1 MIVRGGGGLGVV
13 LLLLV
18 LLLLVGG
25 GDALPL
31 IFLIAF
37 FALPFLVI
45 RSILRSFSSGRTRSV
60 GGPFFGGMVHTRVL
74 GQPTVPW
81 GGGPP
86 GWDPDP
92 PPPLPR
98 WQAPQ
103 QPVLPAVTAA
113 DVTSLRD
120 RLGSDVRTLDPGQD
134 PVARQALADASERLS
149 TAGALLE
156 RATSDAQLRTAW
168 LATVEGLQAA
178 RVVRGRLGLD
188 AGPPIPALPT
198 VGPPLT
204 SHQQVEVGGR
214 THVGAPSYE
223 PGRPHWFP
231 GGQYGDRYVPGGWY
245 DAPFWPSTLL
255 LGALGGW
262 VAGSVLAGAM
272 YGEDLGLDETGWG
285 GGGLEDGVDAE
296 AGDRGGDG
304 GGGDWGSGGGWGDS
318 GDGGGFGD
326 GFGDGG
332 DWGGFGGGGGWG
344 GGSDGGFDGG
354 FDGGDVGGDW

>member
-1 MIVRGGGGLGVV
+1 MIFMGGGGLGVV
-13 LLLLV
+13 LLLFV

-25 GDALPL
+25 GDAMPL

-45 RSILRSFSSGRTRSV
+45 RSILRSFSSGRTRSF

-81 GGGPP
+81 SGGGWSP
-86 GWDPDP
+86 GPSSQR
-92 PPPLPR
+92 PPLPR

-149 TAGALLE
+149 TASALLE

-178 RVVRGRLGLD
+178 RVARGRLGLD
-188 AGPPIPALPT
+188 AGPPIPTLPT

-204 SHQQVEVGGR
+204 SHQQVTVGGR

-245 DAPFWPSTLL
+245 DAPFWPSALL
-255 LGALGGW
+255 LGTLGGW
-262 VAGSVLAGAM
+262 LAGSVLGAGMAGAM
-272 YGEDLGLDETGWG
+272 YGEDLGLDETGW
-285 GGGLEDGVDAE
+285 
-296 AGDRGGDG
+296 DG
-304 GGGDWGSGGGWGDS
+304 GSFEDGDWGDA

-326 GFGDGG
+326 GFGGDG
-332 DWGGFGGGGGWG
+332 DWGGSGGGGGWG
-344 GGSDGGFDGG
+344 GGDGG